1 MMRQRT
7 RNRADALAEL
17 HVLRHCDRH
26 ELEAL
31 AAVVSER
38 RVEAGESICRRGE
51 PADEVFFL
59 AHGNLAVV
67 ADGQLVATLTPG
79 SIAGELG
86 PLGPAVRCADLVA
99 LTGADLFVVSA
110 EGLRRMLSE
119 SPGLRRGVTPV
130 LADRADQNE
139 QRAHR

>member
-1 MMRQRT
+1 MMRHHT
-7 RNRADALAEL
+7 KNRVDALAGL

-38 RVEAGESICRRGE
+38 RFEAGEVICRRGE

-86 PLGPAVRCADLVA
+86 PLGPAVRCADLVG
-99 LTGADLFVVSA
+99 LTGGDLFVTSA
-110 EGLRRMLSE
+110 TGLRRMLSE

-130 LADRADQNE
+130 LADRADQNA
-139 QRAHR
+139 QRSH